1 MSSRFSRAS
10 IVLALLA
17 GATVTVTLFEASS
30 ASAIGVPFSLQT
42 GGSTGTVF
50 IDAHWGT
57 GGSLCGGISPDGN
70 ASGYD
75 GAWDWN
81 SSGGLFTRAPWTQ
94 SPTNVPTDGPGCS
107 SSLNLSNVRLE
118 LYPNLNAYDPWVG
131 NFGGANAQLTYQD
144 PQFPNFGSVPVP
156 TLGVAPVG
164 YPYAG
169 FRMTGNIISST
180 TVQTNRVI
188 TDLFQVPCGYPD
200 VCIQPPQS
208 STGAYVGGF
217 TTGKSKGSQWT
228 GSVSWPG
235 RYQVYVKDCP
245 TGWSASNTCSV
256 ASNQVMGFVDIS
268 AGNVPTWD
276 LDAPCFGILNC
287 QYLAGGPITSTGGF
301 HPLTP
306 TRILDTRFNVGIPG
320 AVRPGDG
327 RLTRDPNPVNRI
339 AETANHDLK
348 VTGLAGIPASG
359 VSAVLLNVTAVSP
372 PSSDWLSVYPRPA
385 SLDIYDNQGTY
396 GANPPTGTSNLNF
409 ATGETVANLVVA
421 TVGAG
426 GTIRFW
432 NANYAGMHVIADV
445 AGWYDTGSSA
455 TSSGGLR
462 FTGITPARLLDT
474 RPAPTGSGTRFQ
486 PGDDRSLLVAGVGNV
501 PSNVQSVVVNITSV
515 SPSKIGYITAYPDG
529 TARPNASNV
538 NVNPGITR
546 SNLAV
551 VKVGTNGKIRIAA
564 LESDMDVIVDI
575 FGYYGGTGGGL
586 TTPIVPIRVVD
597 TRNGTGT
604 PSGRFS
610 ACQQRDV
617 KVAGVAGI
625 PTGITA
631 IMLNVTA
638 ADTDNG
644 GYLTVWPAGVAKPPS
659 SNLNWDPF
667 RNTPNMVI
675 VGVSRDGYISIFN
688 ECGGNAT
695 VIVDVFAY
703 VK

>member
-1 MSSRFSRAS
+1 MFSRLSRGA
-10 IVLALLA
+10 VALALIA
-17 GATVTVTLFEASS
+17 GATITVTLLEASS

-57 GGSLCGGISPDGN
+57 DANLCGGISPDGN
-70 ASGYD
+70 VSGYD

-81 SSGGLFTRAPWTQ
+81 AGGGLFTRAPWTQ
-94 SPTNVPTDGPGCS
+94 PPTNVPTDGPGCS

-118 LYPNLNAYDPWVG
+118 LYPSLNTYDPWTG
-131 NFGGANAQLTYQD
+131 NFGGANSQLTYLD

-156 TLGVAPVG
+156 TLGVAPAG
-164 YPYAG
+164 YPYPA
-169 FRMTGNIISST
+169 FRMTGSIISSMSIPN
-180 TVQTNRVI
+180 NRVI
-188 TDLFQVPCGYPD
+188 TDLFQMPCGYPD
-200 VCIQPPQS
+200 VCVQPPQS

-217 TTGKSKGSQWT
+217 ATGKSKASQWT
-228 GSVSWPG
+228 GSIAWPG

-245 TGWSASNTCSV
+245 TGWSASNTCTGPSR
-256 ASNQVMGFVDIS
+256 QVMGFVDIS
-268 AGNVPTWD
+268 DGNVPTWD

-287 QYLAGGPITSTGGF
+287 QYLAGGPTTPTGGF
-301 HPLTP
+301 HPLSP
-306 TRILDTRFNVGIPG
+306 TRLLDTRFNNGITG
-320 AVRPGDG
+320 AIRSGDG

-339 AETANHDLK
+339 AEMKNHEIK
-348 VTGLAGIPASG
+348 VTGIAGIPSSG

-372 PSSDWLSVYPRPA
+372 PGSDWLSVYPRPA
-385 SLDIYDNQGTY
+385 SFDIYNNQGTY

-409 ATGETVANLVVA
+409 TPGETVANLVLA
-421 TVGAG
+421 PVGAG

-432 NANYAGMHVIADV
+432 NANPAGMHVIADV
-445 AGWYDTGSSA
+445 AGWFDTGASL

-474 RPAPTGSGTRFQ
+474 RTLGDTIPRFN
-486 PGDDRSLLVAGVGNV
+486 PGDDRELLVAGVGNV
-501 PSNVQSVVVNITSV
+501 PSNAQSVVVNITSV
-515 SPSKIGYITAYPDG
+515 SPTKIGYVTTYPDG
-529 TARPNASNV
+529 TTRPNASNV
-538 NVNPGITR
+538 NLNPGITR

-551 VKVGTNGKIRIAA
+551 VKVGANGKIRVAA
-564 LESDMDVIVDI
+564 FESDMDLIVDVM
-575 FGYYGGTGGGL
+575 GYYGGTGGGL
-586 TTPIVPIRVVD
+586 TTAISPVRVVD
-597 TRNGTGT
+597 TRDGTGT
-604 PSGRFS
+604 PAGRFGPCETRS
-610 ACQQRDV
+610 V

-625 PTGITA
+625 PADITGIV
-631 IMLNVTA
+631 LNVTA

-675 VGVSRDGYISIFN
+675 VGVSRSGHISIFN